1 MIINRFFRY
10 LRYKP
15 VTMEQLKTFAELTQ
29 HLQSR
34 TKRKRMVIVNPVD
47 DHTQEALDMA
57 LEKGIVQCIMIG
69 DKEQLSQTVCAN
81 KYPDSVDVIHAD
93 SPEEAARKAVLMC
106 RNGEADIL
114 MKGLIN
120 TDDLLR
126 AALNKQEGILPA
138 GNVMTHLSA
147 VEIPGYDKLLFF
159 SDAAVIPRPTVHQR
173 IEMITYAIDV
183 CHRFGIEQPRIALT
197 HFTEKVSAK
206 FPTSLDYVNIVELAE
221 AGEFGNVLIDGPMDV
236 KSACEV
242 KSAALKGVAS
252 CIEGRA
258 DVLIFPN
265 IESGNTFYKTVS
277 LFTKA
282 QMAGM
287 LQGTMCPV
295 VLPSRADASESKF
308 NSIAIAAL
316 CS

>member
-1 MIINRFFRY
+1 
-10 LRYKP
+10 
-15 VTMEQLKTFAELTQ
+15 MEQLKSFKQLIQ
-29 HLQSR
+29 YLHHQS
-34 TKRKRMVIVNPVD
+34 KRKRMVVVNPVD
-47 DHTQEALDMA
+47 DHTQEALHMA
-57 LEKGIVQCIMIG
+57 LKQGVVQCIMVG
-69 DKEQLSQTVCAN
+69 DKEQLSQTICAN
-81 KYPDSVDVIHAD
+81 NYPENVDIIHFD
-93 SPEEAARKAVLMC
+93 DIEEAARHAVLMC
-106 RNGEADIL
+106 KNGEADIL

-126 AALNKQEGILPA
+126 AVLDKQQGILPA
-138 GNVMTHLSA
+138 GNVMTHISA

-173 IEMITYAIDV
+173 IEIITYAINV
-183 CHRFGIEQPRIALT
+183 CHQFGIERPRIALT

-206 FPTSLDYVNIVELAE
+206 FPISLDYVNIVELAE
-221 AGEFGNVLIDGPMDV
+221 AGEFGDVLIDGPMDV

-295 VLPSRADASESKF
+295 VLPSRADSSESKF
-308 NSIAIAAL
+308 NSIAFAAL

>member
-1 MIINRFFRY
+1 
-10 LRYKP
+10 
-15 VTMEQLKTFAELTQ
+15 MEQLKSFKQLIQ
-29 HLQSR
+29 YLHSQS
-34 TKRKRMVIVNPVD
+34 KRKRMVVVNPVD
-47 DHTQEALDMA
+47 DHTQEALHMA
-57 LEKGIVQCIMIG
+57 LEQGVVQCIMVG
-69 DKEQLSQTVCAN
+69 DEEQLSQTVCAN
-81 KYPDSVDVIHAD
+81 NYPENVEIIHFQDV
-93 SPEEAARKAVLMC
+93 EEAARHAVLMC

-126 AALNKQEGILPA
+126 TVLDKQQGILPV
-138 GNVMTHLSA
+138 GNVMTHISA

-173 IEMITYAIDV
+173 IEIITYAINV
-183 CHRFGIEQPRIALT
+183 CHQFGIEQPRIALT

-206 FPTSLDYVNIVELAE
+206 FPISLDYVNIVELAE
-221 AGEFGNVLIDGPMDV
+221 AGEFGDVLIDGPMDV

-265 IESGNTFYKTVS
+265 IESGNTFYKTMS

-295 VLPSRADASESKF
+295 VLPSRADSSESKF
-308 NSIAIAAL
+308 NSIAFAAL

>member
-1 MIINRFFRY
+1 
-10 LRYKP
+10 
-15 VTMEQLKTFAELTQ
+15 MEQLKSFKQLIQ
-29 HLQSR
+29 YLHRQS
-34 TKRKRMVIVNPVD
+34 KRKRMVVVNPVD
-47 DHTQEALDMA
+47 NHTQEALRMA
-57 LEKGIVQCIMIG
+57 LEQGVVQCIMVG
-69 DKEQLSQTVCAN
+69 NEEQLSQTICAN
-81 KYPDSVDVIHAD
+81 NYPENVEIIHFQDV
-93 SPEEAARKAVLMC
+93 EEAARHAVLMC

-126 AALNKQEGILPA
+126 AVLDKQQGILPA
-138 GNVMTHLSA
+138 GNVMTHISA
-147 VEIPGYDKLLFF
+147 AEIPGYDKLLFF

-173 IEMITYAIDV
+173 IEIITYAINV
-183 CHRFGIEQPRIALT
+183 CHQFGIEQPRIALT

-206 FPTSLDYVNIVELAE
+206 FPISLDYVNIVELAE
-221 AGEFGNVLIDGPMDV
+221 AGEFGDVLIDGPMDV

-242 KSAALKGVAS
+242 KSAALKGVVS

-295 VLPSRADASESKF
+295 VLPSRADSSESKF
-308 NSIAIAAL
+308 NSIAFAAL

>member
-1 MIINRFFRY
+1 
-10 LRYKP
+10 
-15 VTMEQLKTFAELTQ
+15 MEQLKSFKQLIQ
-29 HLQSR
+29 YLHSQS
-34 TKRKRMVIVNPVD
+34 KRKRMVVVNPVD
-47 DHTQEALDMA
+47 DHTQEALHMA
-57 LEKGIVQCIMIG
+57 LEQGVVQCIMVG
-69 DKEQLSQTVCAN
+69 DEEQLSQTVCAN
-81 KYPDSVDVIHAD
+81 NYPENVEIIHFQDV
-93 SPEEAARKAVLMC
+93 EEAARHAVLMC
-106 RNGEADIL
+106 RNGKADIL

-126 AALNKQEGILPA
+126 TVLDKQQGILPV
-138 GNVMTHLSA
+138 GNVMTHISA

-173 IEMITYAIDV
+173 IEIITYAINV
-183 CHRFGIEQPRIALT
+183 CHQFGIEQPRIALT

-206 FPTSLDYVNIVELAE
+206 FPISLDYVNIVELAE
-221 AGEFGNVLIDGPMDV
+221 AGEFGDVLIDGPMDV

-265 IESGNTFYKTVS
+265 IESGNTFYKTMS

-295 VLPSRADASESKF
+295 VLPSRADSSESKF
-308 NSIAIAAL
+308 NSIAFAAL

>member
-1 MIINRFFRY
+1 
-10 LRYKP
+10 
-15 VTMEQLKTFAELTQ
+15 MEQLKSFKQLIQ
-29 HLQSR
+29 YLHCQS
-34 TKRKRMVIVNPVD
+34 KRKRMVVVNPVD
-47 DHTQEALDMA
+47 DHTQEALHMA
-57 LEKGIVQCIMIG
+57 LEQGVVQCIMVG
-69 DKEQLSQTVCAN
+69 DEEQLSQTVCAN
-81 KYPDSVDVIHAD
+81 NYPENVEIIHFQDV
-93 SPEEAARKAVLMC
+93 EEAARHAVLMC

-126 AALNKQEGILPA
+126 TVLDKQQGILPV
-138 GNVMTHLSA
+138 GNVMTHISA

-173 IEMITYAIDV
+173 IEIITYAINV
-183 CHRFGIEQPRIALT
+183 CHQFGIEQPRIALT

-206 FPTSLDYVNIVELAE
+206 FPISLDYVNIVELAE
-221 AGEFGNVLIDGPMDV
+221 AGEFGDVLIDGPMDV

-265 IESGNTFYKTVS
+265 IESGNTFYKTMS

-295 VLPSRADASESKF
+295 VLPSRADSSESKF
-308 NSIAIAAL
+308 NSIAFAAL

>member
-1 MIINRFFRY
+1 
-10 LRYKP
+10 
-15 VTMEQLKTFAELTQ
+15 MEQLKSFKQLIQ
-29 HLQSR
+29 YLHRQS
-34 TKRKRMVIVNPVD
+34 KRKRMVVVNPVD
-47 DHTQEALDMA
+47 NHTQEALRMA
-57 LEKGIVQCIMIG
+57 LEQGVVQCIMVG
-69 DKEQLSQTVCAN
+69 NEEQLSQTICAN
-81 KYPDSVDVIHAD
+81 NYPENVEIIHFQDV
-93 SPEEAARKAVLMC
+93 EEAARHAVLMC

-126 AALNKQEGILPA
+126 AVLDKQQGILPA
-138 GNVMTHLSA
+138 GNVMTHISA
-147 VEIPGYDKLLFF
+147 AEIPGYDKLLFF

-173 IEMITYAIDV
+173 IEIITYAINV
-183 CHRFGIEQPRIALT
+183 CHQFGIEQPRIALT

-206 FPTSLDYVNIVELAE
+206 FPISLDYVNIVELAE
-221 AGEFGNVLIDGPMDV
+221 AGEFGDVLIDGPMDV

-295 VLPSRADASESKF
+295 VLPSRADSSESKF
-308 NSIAIAAL
+308 NSIAFAAL

>member
-1 MIINRFFRY
+1 
-10 LRYKP
+10 
-15 VTMEQLKTFAELTQ
+15 MEQLKSFKQLIQ
-29 HLQSR
+29 YLHRQS
-34 TKRKRMVIVNPVD
+34 KRKRMVVVNPVD
-47 DHTQEALDMA
+47 NHTQEALRMA
-57 LEKGIVQCIMIG
+57 LEQGVVQCIMVG
-69 DKEQLSQTVCAN
+69 NEEQLSQTVCAN
-81 KYPDSVDVIHAD
+81 NYPENVEIIHFQDV
-93 SPEEAARKAVLMC
+93 EEAARHAVLMC

-126 AALNKQEGILPA
+126 AVLDKQQGILPA
-138 GNVMTHLSA
+138 GNVMTHISA

-173 IEMITYAIDV
+173 IEIITYAINV
-183 CHRFGIEQPRIALT
+183 CHQFGIEQPRIALT

-206 FPTSLDYVNIVELAE
+206 FPISLDYVNIVELAE
-221 AGEFGNVLIDGPMDV
+221 AGEFGDVLIDGPMDV

-295 VLPSRADASESKF
+295 VLPSRADSSESKF
-308 NSIAIAAL
+308 NSIAFAAL

>member
-1 MIINRFFRY
+1 
-10 LRYKP
+10 
-15 VTMEQLKTFAELTQ
+15 MEQLKSFKQLIQ
-29 HLQSR
+29 YLHRQS
-34 TKRKRMVIVNPVD
+34 KRKRMVVVNPVD
-47 DHTQEALDMA
+47 NHTQEALRMA
-57 LEKGIVQCIMIG
+57 LEQGVVQCIMVG
-69 DKEQLSQTVCAN
+69 DEEQLSQTICAN
-81 KYPDSVDVIHAD
+81 NYPENVEIIHFQDV
-93 SPEEAARKAVLMC
+93 EEAARHAVLMC

-126 AALNKQEGILPA
+126 AVLDKQQGILPA
-138 GNVMTHLSA
+138 GNVMTHISA

-173 IEMITYAIDV
+173 IEIITYAINV
-183 CHRFGIEQPRIALT
+183 CHQFGIEQPRIALT

-206 FPTSLDYVNIVELAE
+206 FPISLDYVNIVELAE
-221 AGEFGNVLIDGPMDV
+221 AGEFGDVLIDGPMDV

-295 VLPSRADASESKF
+295 VLPSRADSSESKF
-308 NSIAIAAL
+308 NSIAFAAL

>member
-1 MIINRFFRY
+1 
-10 LRYKP
+10 
-15 VTMEQLKTFAELTQ
+15 MEQLKSFKQLIQ
-29 HLQSR
+29 YLHRQS
-34 TKRKRMVIVNPVD
+34 KRKRMVVVNPVD
-47 DHTQEALDMA
+47 NHTQEALRMA
-57 LEKGIVQCIMIG
+57 LEQGVVQCIMVG
-69 DKEQLSQTVCAN
+69 NEEQLSQTICAN
-81 KYPDSVDVIHAD
+81 NYPENVEIIHFQDV
-93 SPEEAARKAVLMC
+93 EEAARHAVLMC

-126 AALNKQEGILPA
+126 AVLDKQQGILPA
-138 GNVMTHLSA
+138 GNVMTHISA

-173 IEMITYAIDV
+173 IEIITYAINV
-183 CHRFGIEQPRIALT
+183 CHQFGIEQPRIALT

-206 FPTSLDYVNIVELAE
+206 FPISLDYVNIVELAE
-221 AGEFGNVLIDGPMDV
+221 AGEFGDVLIDGPMDV

-295 VLPSRADASESKF
+295 VLPSRADSSESKF
-308 NSIAIAAL
+308 NSIAFAAL

>member
-1 MIINRFFRY
+1 
-10 LRYKP
+10 
-15 VTMEQLKTFAELTQ
+15 MEQLKSFKQLIQ
-29 HLQSR
+29 YLHHQS
-34 TKRKRMVIVNPVD
+34 KRKRMVVVNPVD
-47 DHTQEALDMA
+47 DHTQEALHMA
-57 LEKGIVQCIMIG
+57 LKKGVVQCIMVG
-69 DKEQLSQTVCAN
+69 DKEQLSQTICAN
-81 KYPDSVDVIHAD
+81 NYPENVDIIHFD
-93 SPEEAARKAVLMC
+93 DIEEAARHAVLMC
-106 RNGEADIL
+106 KNGEADIL

-126 AALNKQEGILPA
+126 AVLDKQQGILPA
-138 GNVMTHLSA
+138 GNVMTHISA

-173 IEMITYAIDV
+173 IEIITYAINV
-183 CHRFGIEQPRIALT
+183 CHQFGIERPRIALT

-206 FPTSLDYVNIVELAE
+206 FPISLDYVNIVELAE
-221 AGEFGNVLIDGPMDV
+221 AGEFGDVLIDGPMDV

-295 VLPSRADASESKF
+295 VLPSRADSSESKF
-308 NSIAIAAL
+308 NSIAFAAL

>member
-1 MIINRFFRY
+1 
-10 LRYKP
+10 
-15 VTMEQLKTFAELTQ
+15 MEQLKSFKQLIQ
-29 HLQSR
+29 YLHRQS
-34 TKRKRMVIVNPVD
+34 KCKRMVVVNPVD
-47 DHTQEALDMA
+47 NHTQEALHMA
-57 LEKGIVQCIMIG
+57 LEQGVVQCIMVG
-69 DKEQLSQTVCAN
+69 DEEQLSQTVCAN
-81 KYPDSVDVIHAD
+81 NYPENVEIIHFQDV
-93 SPEEAARKAVLMC
+93 EEAARHAVLMC

-126 AALNKQEGILPA
+126 AVLDKQQGILPA
-138 GNVMTHLSA
+138 GNVMTHISA

-173 IEMITYAIDV
+173 IEIITYAINV
-183 CHRFGIEQPRIALT
+183 CHQFGIEQPRIALT

-206 FPTSLDYVNIVELAE
+206 FPISLDYVNIVELAE
-221 AGEFGNVLIDGPMDV
+221 AGEFGDVLIDGPMDV

-242 KSAALKGVAS
+242 KSASLKGVAS

-287 LQGTMCPV
+287 LQGTICPV
-295 VLPSRADASESKF
+295 VLPSRADSSESKF
-308 NSIAIAAL
+308 NSIVFAAL

>member
-1 MIINRFFRY
+1 
-10 LRYKP
+10 
-15 VTMEQLKTFAELTQ
+15 MEQLKSFKQLIQ
-29 HLQSR
+29 YLHRQS
-34 TKRKRMVIVNPVD
+34 KRKRMVVVNPVD
-47 DHTQEALDMA
+47 NHTQEALRMA
-57 LEKGIVQCIMIG
+57 LEQGVVQCIMVG
-69 DKEQLSQTVCAN
+69 NEEQLSQTVCAN
-81 KYPDSVDVIHAD
+81 NYPENVEIIHFQDV
-93 SPEEAARKAVLMC
+93 EEAARHAVLMC

-126 AALNKQEGILPA
+126 AVLDKQQGILPA
-138 GNVMTHLSA
+138 GNVMTHISA
-147 VEIPGYDKLLFF
+147 AEIPGYDKLLFF

-173 IEMITYAIDV
+173 IEIITYAINV
-183 CHRFGIEQPRIALT
+183 CHQFGIEQPRIALT

-206 FPTSLDYVNIVELAE
+206 FPISLDYVNIVELAE
-221 AGEFGNVLIDGPMDV
+221 AGEFGDVLIDGPMDV

-295 VLPSRADASESKF
+295 VLPSRADSSESKF
-308 NSIAIAAL
+308 NSIAFAAL